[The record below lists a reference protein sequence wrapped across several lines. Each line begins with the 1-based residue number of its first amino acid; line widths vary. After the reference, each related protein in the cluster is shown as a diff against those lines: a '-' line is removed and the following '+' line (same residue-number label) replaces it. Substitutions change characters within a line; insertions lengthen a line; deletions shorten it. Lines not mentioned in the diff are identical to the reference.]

1 MCHHQETHYN
11 KLLDNVYVKRS
22 SLFLCHHRS
31 KGLKPHGRIFLCH
44 RDTAVRTDTFE
55 IYC

>member
-1 MCHHQETHYN
+1 MCHHQETQK
-11 KLLDNVYVKRS
+11 KLLENVYVKRS
-22 SLFLCHHRS
+22 SLSLRHHRS